1 MKKIF
6 VPVLASLFLFSISV
20 KAQQPA
26 AAPAKPY
33 KYVIKGGHVIDPKNN
48 IDEVMDIAIDNGWT
62 PSMEARDAQPA
73 RPGTNGR
80 PDRPAEPARPAVKG
94 TEGHIALVA
103 KNIDPDLAVQV
114 IDATGLYVTPGIVD
128 IHTHNFWGT
137 NMGGINYKDGPNG
150 IQPDGF
156 TLRTGVTTVVD
167 AGSSGWR
174 DFEKFK
180 RQTIDVSKTRV
191 LAFLNIIGTGMDGK
205 GENNEAEIDAQKTG
219 EMGLKY
225 PDIIVGVKNAHY
237 GNGNTGKPDGNL
249 VPIREGI
256 KAAGIMDGIFM
267 LDGQLSEK
275 TMELFRPG
283 DIFTHIYGRDLMN
296 EDGTVKDFVLAA
308 REKGVIFDVGFG
320 GSSFT
325 FRRATPAFKAGFLPN
340 SISSDQ
346 HINSMNTAMKDM
358 QNIMGLFMA
367 MGMPLQD
374 VVAASTWEPAQEI
387 KRPELGHL
395 SEGAV
400 ADIAIFEVRDGKF
413 GFWGNDGY
421 VDGTKR
427 IVNEI
432 TIRGGN
438 VEYNLNG
445 RIKPINLPQPPR
457 RAHSDV
463 DEEHRPAL
471 ARVPVAAQQL

>member
-1 MKKIF
+1 MKRIQLT
-6 VPVLASLFLFSISV
+6 VLSAFFLFGISGY
-20 KAQQPA
+20 AQESTG
-26 AAPAKPY
+26 AAPEKPY

-48 IDEVMDIAIDNGWT
+48 IDEVMDIAIDHGWS
-62 PSMEARDAQPA
+62 PSVPAQPA
-73 RPGTNGR
+73 RPARRGTNGQ
-80 PDRPAEPARPAVKG
+80 PDRPAVPAQPAVNG
-94 TEGHIALVA
+94 TEGRIARIA

-114 IDATGLYVTPGIVD
+114 IDATGLYVTPGIID
-128 IHTHNFWGT
+128 IHTHNFWGGDI
-137 NMGGINYKDGPNG
+137 GGINYKNGPYS
-150 IQPDGF
+150 IPPDGF

-174 DFEKFK
+174 DFELFK
-180 RQTIDVSKTRV
+180 KQTIDFSKTRV

-205 GENNEAEIDAQKTG
+205 GENNEAEIDARKTG

-249 VPIREGI
+249 VPIQEGI
-256 KAAGIMDGIFM
+256 KAAEMMGGVFM

-275 TMELFRPG
+275 TMALFRSG

-308 REKGVIFDVGFG
+308 RDKGVIFDIGFG
-320 GSSFT
+320 GASFT
-325 FRRATPAFKAGFLPN
+325 FRRATPAFKAGFFPH

-346 HINSMNTAMKDM
+346 HISSMNSAMKDM

-367 MGMPLQD
+367 MGMSLQD
-374 VVAASTWEPAQEI
+374 VVAASTWHPAQEI

-395 SEGAV
+395 SEGAI
-400 ADIAIFEVRDGKF
+400 ADIAIFEVREGKF

-421 VDGTKR
+421 IDGDKR

-445 RIKPINLPQPPR
+445 RIKPINLPRPAR
-457 RAHSDV
+457 NSSNV
-463 DEEHRPAL
+463 DQEHRPAPVL
-471 ARVPVAAQQL
+471 AASQQL

>member
-1 MKKIF
+1 MKRIF
-6 VPVLASLFLFSISV
+6 LPVLSALFLLSISV

-26 AAPAKPY
+26 EASAKPY

-48 IDEVMDIAIDNGWT
+48 IDEVMDIAIDHGWM
-62 PSMEARDAQPA
+62 PAAQAQPA
-73 RPGTNGR
+73 RPARPAMNGR
-80 PDRPAEPARPAVKG
+80 PARPAQPARPAVQS
-94 TEGHIALVA
+94 TEGHIALIA
-103 KNIDPDLAVQV
+103 KNIDPNLAVQV
-114 IDATGLYVTPGIVD
+114 IDATGLYVTPGIID

-137 NMGGINYKDGPNG
+137 NIGGINYKDGPYS

-180 RQTIDVSKTRV
+180 KQTIDLSKTRV
-191 LAFLNIIGTGMDGK
+191 LALLNIIGTGMDGH
-205 GENNEAEIDAQKTG
+205 GENNEAEIDAQKTA

-256 KAAGIMDGIFM
+256 KAAEQMGGVFM
-267 LDGQLSEK
+267 LDGRLSEK
-275 TMELFRPG
+275 TMALFRPG

-296 EDGTVKDFVLAA
+296 EDGTVMDFVLAA

-320 GSSFT
+320 GASFT
-325 FRRATPAFKAGFLPN
+325 FRRATPAFKAGFFPN

-346 HINSMNTAMKDM
+346 HISSMNSAMKDM

-367 MGMPLQD
+367 MGMSLND
-374 VVAASTWEPAQEI
+374 VVAASTWNPAQEI

-421 VDGTKR
+421 IDGTKR

-445 RIKPINLPQPPR
+445 RIKPINLPRPPR
-457 RAHSDV
+457 NADADH
-463 DEEHRPAL
+463 EHRPPAL
-471 ARVPVAAQQL
+471 AQAPAAAQQL